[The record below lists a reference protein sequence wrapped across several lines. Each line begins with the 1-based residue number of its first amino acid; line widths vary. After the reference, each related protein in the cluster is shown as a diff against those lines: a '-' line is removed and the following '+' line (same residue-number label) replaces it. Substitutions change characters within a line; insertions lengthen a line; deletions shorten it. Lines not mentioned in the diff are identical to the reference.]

1 MPVGD
6 GAALGAR
13 REVGLEPRLLRRAG
27 AHAGLAVQRND
38 VPVTQVVAVV
48 ALPRGPGDRAE
59 VAVVARAPAGVVLVV
74 PRGGAPP
81 RFVATPRG
89 GGTARQIPGRPPP
102 VCRVPPGGD
111 GPPNPGP
118 QPGP

>member
-27 AHAGLAVQRND
+27 ANAGLAVQRND

-74 PRGGAPP
+74 PRGGAHP
-81 RFVATPRG
+81 RLVAAPCGVHTIRK
-89 GGTARQIPGRPPP
+89 IPGPPARAC
-102 VCRVPPGGD
+102 VVPPGEH
-111 GPPNPGP
+111 GP
-118 QPGP
+118 